1 MNKVLVSLSR
11 FLAVVLILG
20 VSSLPVAFAGDP
32 MAEKEAKPA
41 MKERLTQDTV
51 KGDLLRIEGEYYVIR
66 DTDGKEVRLHV
77 DHSTKLD
84 KVMPGDKVKG
94 YITDKGHATTLQRL
108 ER

>member
-1 MNKVLVSLSR
+1 MKTLVSLSR
-11 FLAVVLILG
+11 FVAIILILG
-20 VSSLPVAFAGDP
+20 FSSLPFAFAGDP
-32 MAEKEAKPA
+32 MSDKEAKPTL
-41 MKERLTQDTV
+41 KERIKEDTV

-66 DTDGKEVRLHV
+66 DSDGKEVRLHV

-94 YITDKGHATTLQRL
+94 YITEKGHATTLQRL